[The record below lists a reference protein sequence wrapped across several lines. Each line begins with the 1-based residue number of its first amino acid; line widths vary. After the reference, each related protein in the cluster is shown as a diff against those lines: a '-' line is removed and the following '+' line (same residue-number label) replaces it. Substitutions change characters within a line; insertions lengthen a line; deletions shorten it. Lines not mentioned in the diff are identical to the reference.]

1 MSLSKNPKEVIEF
14 QEAILSYQVWRSCL
28 NCEEWN
34 ATKEICMRVE
44 QRPPAKVIVVSCPA
58 WIADIPF

>member
-14 QEAILSYQVWRSCL
+14 QKAILSHHVWRSCL
-28 NCEEWN
+28 NCEEWEHV
-34 ATKEICMRVE
+34 KEVCRKVE
-44 QRPPAKVIVVSCPA
+44 QRPPAKVIVVGCPA